1 MSNLL
6 PPDGL
11 CHQQDALSKGAPPA
25 YSPPGSGACSLCLG
39 RPHRLPASPPQETPL
54 VRSCFRK
61 ALLPVH
67 PSPPATKP
75 QNNHRNNHRCSQCD
89 HLVRTFGLYLVH
101 DAWMLVRSQ
110 DRVHTA
116 GRWGQFRVLP
126 QPRSKR
132 QSPPH
137 LLVVFKLLEQC
148 ISPAAFPGH
157 VCCIILKGQP
167 FQQNECSAV

>member
-1 MSNLL
+1 MSASCLL
-6 PPDGL
+6 RT
-11 CHQQDALSKGAPPA
+11 
-25 YSPPGSGACSLCLG
+25 GACDSPCINLKLANNTTVKATVISA
-39 RPHRLPASPPQETPL
+39 ASVQ
-54 VRSCFRK
+54 SASSAIIK
-61 ALLPVH
+61 AASAIQQQTV
-67 PSPPATKP
+67 
-75 QNNHRNNHRCSQCD
+75 
-89 HLVRTFGLYLVH
+89 V
-101 DAWMLVRSQ
+101 
-110 DRVHTA
+110 
-116 GRWGQFRVLP
+116 WGQFRVLP